1 MPNPIQINIDESMEK
16 LIVETAIQDLHGSE
30 EARKKLDY
38 GITDKGE
45 TVDFDKRL
53 KDLRDMW
60 YGRRI
65 PKNVPW
71 RFCSNKSMKIGTAI
85 LEMMHARMMGVV
97 WNEDL
102 IRWKPGEKND
112 IAKVERLTL
121 FMKWWVMVR
130 TKMRGFF
137 DGWVKIVTGMGDV
150 AVEGAWDIKFTD
162 SGKQDEQ
169 PIVDEL
175 GAQVFEKDGTP
186 AVNRSKVLDI
196 KEKTKVNI
204 IPKENLYL
212 QEGQRSL
219 QDEPVIIKM
228 KLFYSDLEQMEAE
241 GKATNV
247 QNILKTELI
256 TGMENEFQGIEQ
268 KERDIMM
275 EVKLRKTPVEILKQ
289 YMRIDIDRDGFP
301 EDVRVLVDPDK
312 RIYLGGVLVR
322 DLTESG
328 KRPLSFTKY
337 NDYIDRVEELDGMG
351 ILEIVKPLSDEI
363 DAIFNQMTDSHTLS
377 VLRPGFYDP
386 TGNLRPQTMTI
397 APNKLIP
404 VSDPSRNIFFPDFQ
418 IATERLIAAIR
429 MVLEFIERLTGA
441 SSYIMGKESEIVGGS
456 GTATRTQAIVAAAE
470 QRFSLPA
477 TRLKEGASRV
487 LNIVLDLVQKN
498 LPPGLESRVLGEDG
512 EPVFGDNE
520 LTRQGISGEF
530 DAYILSDP
538 AMGSKQLERDL
549 MSSLYQ
555 ILLGNPI
562 VATDPVKIYRTTAK
576 LLKSFDVEPEIF
588 LGPEPDEL
596 DFDSPEDE
604 NTLIIQGD
612 FSKVRAMF
620 TENHVEHIAIHQTI
634 QSSPY
639 VLNMQNPEMAQGILA
654 FAQQHIQEHMM
665 MLSQML
671 AMTGKGGLN
680 GGGQN
685 QGSPAQGGNPNAG
698 LESLAGPTREVD
710 KRQKEGRSSF
720 SPAGGIQ

>member
-1 MPNPIQINIDESMEK
+1 MQK
-16 LIVETAIQDLHGSE
+16 LIVETAIQDFKMAE

-45 TVDFDKRL
+45 TVDFDKRI

-65 PKNVPW
+65 PKTVPW
-71 RFCSNKSMKIGTAI
+71 KFCSNRSMKIGTAI
-85 LEMMHARMMGVV
+85 LEMMHSRMMGVV
-97 WNEDL
+97 WNEDF
-102 IRWKPGEKND
+102 IRWKAGEKND
-112 IAKVERLTL
+112 IPKVERLTL

-130 TKMRGFF
+130 TKMRNFF
-137 DGWVKIVTGMGDV
+137 DGWVKTVTGMGDV
-150 AVEGAWDIKFTD
+150 TTEGAWDIKFID
-162 SGKQDEQ
+162 SGKVNET

-186 AVNRSKVLDI
+186 STNREKILDI
-196 KEKTKVNI
+196 TEKTKMEI
-204 IPKENLYL
+204 LPKENVYL
-212 QEGQRSL
+212 QEGQKSL

-228 KLFYSDLEQMEAE
+228 KLFYVDLEQMEAE
-241 GKATNV
+241 GKATNIQSLLRPEV
-247 QNILKTELI
+247 LRGL
-256 TGMENEFQGIEQ
+256 ENQFQGEQ
-268 KERDIMM
+268 DKEREIMM
-275 EVKLRKTPVEILKQ
+275 EVKLRNTPIEVLKQ
-289 YMRIDIDRDGFP
+289 YMKIDIDRDGFP
-301 EDVRVLVDPDK
+301 EDVRVLIDPDR

-328 KRPLSFTKY
+328 RRPLDCTKY
-337 NDYIDRVEELDGMG
+337 NDYIDRVGELDGIG

-386 TGNLRPQTMTI
+386 TGNLRPQTFVI
-397 APNKLIP
+397 APNKMFP
-404 VSDPSRNIFFPDFQ
+404 VPDPSRNVFFPDFQ
-418 IATERLIAAIR
+418 IATEKLIISIRL
-429 MVLEFIERLTGA
+429 VLEFIERLTGA

-456 GTATRTQAIVAAAE
+456 GTATRTQAIIANAE

-498 LPPGLESRVLGEDG
+498 LPLGLESRVLGEDD
-512 EPVFGDNE
+512 EPVFNENE
-520 LTRQGISGEF
+520 LTREGISGEF

-538 AMGSKQLERDL
+538 SMGSKQLERDL
-549 MSSLYQ
+549 ASSFYQ

-562 VATDPVKIYRTTAK
+562 VATDPVKIYRTTAN
-576 LLKSFDVEPEIF
+576 LIKSFDKEPELF

-620 TENHVEHIAIHQTI
+620 TENHIEHIAKHQVI
-634 QSSPY
+634 QNSPV
-639 VLNMQNPEMAQGILA
+639 VLNMQNAEMAQQIIA

-665 MLSQML
+665 MLSNML
-671 AMTGKGGLN
+671 AMTGRGGLN
-680 GGGQN
+680 VGGEQS
-685 QGSPAQGGNPNAG
+685 QGTPAQGASPVAG
-698 LESLAGPTREVD
+698 LEGISGPTREVD
-710 KRQKEGRSSF
+710 KRQKTGRSSF